1 MRFKTGKA
9 DFMAEMT
16 SKELA
21 TKIAQLLDDK
31 KAGDVKVMHIEN
43 LTVLA
48 DYFVVCTGNATTHVK
63 ALSDEVEFK
72 LKEEGIYPLNIEGY
86 NAANWILMDYGSVIV
101 HIFLEETRGFYSIE
115 RLWADASLLEI
126 PGIGEEKP
134 VVRF

>member
-48 DYFVVCTGNATTHVK
+48 DYFVVCTGNATT
-63 ALSDEVEFK
+63 
-72 LKEEGIYPLNIEGY
+72 
-86 NAANWILMDYGSVIV
+86 
-101 HIFLEETRGFYSIE
+101 R
-115 RLWADASLLEI
+115 
-126 PGIGEEKP
+126 
-134 VVRF
+134 

>member
-1 MRFKTGKA
+1 MRR
-9 DFMAEMT
+9 
-16 SKELA
+16 
-21 TKIAQLLDDK
+21 
-31 KAGDVKVMHIEN
+31 H
-43 LTVLA
+43 
-48 DYFVVCTGNATTHVK
+48 
-63 ALSDEVEFK
+63 DEVEFK